1 MSGWIKIHR
10 QIEDHWVFENPVY
23 LKRWLTILMKANH
36 SDRKINLG
44 YDLIDINSG
53 QCAYS
58 LRTWSA
64 IFECGTKQT
73 TKFFDMLENDGMIKR
88 ETIGSGKQSTTLI
101 NISNYEQ
108 FQTIKETQGTTQEDA
123 KGKRKGNA
131 RGIQLKNVKK
141 EKKEKKYISSNGD
154 KYTEAEILE
163 KYKSLIS
170 KWNEIKGTKFK
181 AGPNN
186 LASFKFWFEIYSA
199 NEIVDAVKNHD
210 NTFWNEKL
218 DPTFLFRQKNKNGPC
233 DYIGELLQHK
243 PKTNFF

>member
-1 MSGWIKIHR
+1 MH
-10 QIEDHWVFENPVY
+10 
-23 LKRWLTILMKANH
+23 LLLKANYKDK
-36 SDRKINLG
+36 SYRGMQLKAGTVLTG
-44 YDLIDINSG
+44 RDLI
-53 QCAYS
+53 AKE
-58 LRTWSA
+58 LRMSVQQIRTALNKLELTGEVTIESSSQ
-64 IFECGTKQT
+64 GTKVQLIKYKEYQMPTSEQPASNQPVTNEQPTSNQRVT
-73 TKFFDMLENDGMIKR
+73 TNNKDN
-88 ETIGSGKQSTTLI
+88 
-101 NISNYEQ
+101 
-108 FQTIKETQGTTQEDA
+108 
-123 KGKRKGNA
+123 
-131 RGIQLKNVKK
+131 K